1 MANINLLPWRDAQR
15 RERNRQTLLICIAMW
30 LFAAL
35 IVFVGK
41 SFVDMQIDNQK
52 ARNKFLQNEIDAL
65 SKVIKEIEDIKQRR
79 DELIARMEVIQNLQ
93 KDRSRVVHVFDDLAN
108 KQPEGVFYDS
118 IQKRGIDLSIK
129 GKAQSNNRVSSLMR
143 LLDSS
148 DWLKVSDLK
157 DVGASQQNAVA
168 VSQFDMIVKEQ
179 VSDDDSTITQVR

>member
-30 LFAAL
+30 LFACL
-35 IVFVGK
+35 IVFAGK

-52 ARNKFLQNEIDAL
+52 ARNNFLQREIDAL

-108 KQPEGVFYDS
+108 KAFYHVTWNS
-118 IQKRGIDLSIK
+118 KTNAYIAAVRANNCGIDT
-129 GKAQSNNRVSSLMR
+129 
-143 LLDSS
+143 D
-148 DWLKVSDLK
+148 
-157 DVGASQQNAVA
+157 
-168 VSQFDMIVKEQ
+168 
-179 VSDDDSTITQVR
+179 